1 MKTIVGLTG
10 CFGSGKTTV
19 AGFFK
24 NMGAYVIDADSLVHE
39 IYSQDVRIKRK
50 IIAQF
55 GKCVSAPRDRIDR
68 KKLGEAAFK
77 SRKAL
82 RKLCRIIHPE
92 VIRRIR
98 SLTGKT
104 KREIVVIDAPLLLE
118 AGLVGAV
125 DLVITVKA
133 SRKKSIERC
142 LNKGFGRMDILRR
155 LSFQIPMRKKI
166 ALADFVIDNNYSKEE
181 SRKKTAI
188 IWQELRRK
196 KNGKGCT

>member
-24 NMGAYVIDADSLVHE
+24 NMGAHVIDADSLVHE
-39 IYSQDVRIKRK
+39 MYTRDAGIKRK
-50 IIAQF
+50 IIARF
-55 GKCVSAPRDRIDR
+55 GKCVKTGRGQIDR

-82 RKLCRIIHPE
+82 QELCRIIHPE
-92 VIRRIR
+92 VIRRIK
-98 SLTGKT
+98 SLAGKI
-104 KREIVVIDAPLLLE
+104 KKPVVVIDAPLLLE
-118 AGLVGAV
+118 SGLVGAV
-125 DLVITVKA
+125 DLVVTVQA

-142 LNKGFGRMDILRR
+142 LKKGFGKDDILRR
-155 LSFQIPMRKKI
+155 LSLQIPMRKKI
-166 ALADFVIDNNYSKEE
+166 ALADFVINNNYSKEE
-181 SRKKTAI
+181 SRKKAAI

-196 KNGKGCT
+196 ENGKG